1 MCGKA
6 FLNKD
11 SYNSHLR
18 RHRGEKPFAC
28 DICKKA
34 FTEMWALKKHLRS
47 VFDKIVGFMNVD
59 YFQ

>member
-1 MCGKA
+1 MKPWKCEMCGKA

-28 DICKKA
+28 DVCKKA

-47 VFDKIVGFMNVD
+47 IRSE
-59 YFQ
+59 